1 MTASGASARTSI
13 SDFVA
18 SADSGVRDYA
28 GAFAVTT
35 GGAVEARVAAFK
47 AAGDDYSALM
57 LKSLADRLAE
67 AFAEWLH
74 RKVRTELWGYARG
87 EALDNAA
94 LIREEY
100 RGIRP
105 APGYPACPDHSVK
118 TALFD
123 VLGAGDAGMEVT
135 ENYAML
141 PAASVSGFYLAH
153 PDARYF
159 AVGRI
164 GDDQLADYAARSG
177 VDLETAR
184 RLLAPNL

>member
-1 MTASGASARTSI
+1 M
-13 SDFVA
+13 
-18 SADSGVRDYA
+18 
-28 GAFAVTT
+28 
-35 GGAVEARVAAFK
+35 K
-47 AAGDDYSALM
+47 
-57 LKSLADRLAE
+57 
-67 AFAEWLH
+67 
-74 RKVRTELWGYARG
+74 
-87 EALDNAA
+87 
-94 LIREEY
+94 
-100 RGIRP
+100 P
-105 APGYPACPDHSVK
+105 
-118 TALFD
+118 ALFD

>member
-1 MTASGASARTSI
+1 MKRLWEDIKKGYLRVIEPVADFLVRRRVSPNAITTFGTVCSMAGGVIYALGHIMTAGWLLSI
-13 SDFVA
+13 
-18 SADSGVRDYA
+18 
-28 GAFAVTT
+28 
-35 GGAVEARVAAFK
+35 
-47 AAGDDYSALM
+47 
-57 LKSLADRLAE
+57 
-67 AFAEWLH
+67 
-74 RKVRTELWGYARG
+74 
-87 EALDNAA
+87 
-94 LIREEY
+94 
-100 RGIRP
+100 
-105 APGYPACPDHSVK
+105 